1 MTDLSPE
8 ETALRI
14 LGYQRDE
21 AAAAQEAHEA
31 LEVLG
36 YTHTPTKEDN

>member
-14 LGYQRDE
+14 LGYEQGQTT
-21 AAAAQEAHEA
+21 ATQEANEA
-31 LEVLG
+31 LETLG
-36 YTHTPTKEDN
+36 YTHTKEDN